1 MKHKVLVNQKCQ
13 SVVRGHDFFNGKMK
27 RILEQNREVA
37 TVADL
42 HHLVDAMCKTLDMT
56 LAFKVLLFF
65 PFSLYSYPYFSDKE
79 RQDYIGKEILGS
91 WCSHAVLSD
100 SDGGYPKSLDQ
111 NVGVLK
117 LWVRIENVVP
127 FLAICTKF
135 LLIGV

>member
-65 PFSLYSYPYFSDKE
+65 HLVFIVIFIFQIRKD
-79 RQDYIGKEILGS
+79 
-91 WCSHAVLSD
+91 
-100 SDGGYPKSLDQ
+100 
-111 NVGVLK
+111 
-117 LWVRIENVVP
+117 RI
-127 FLAICTKF
+127 I
-135 LLIGV
+135 